1 MYHYTLWECPLS
13 ATAFS
18 LEVFSQQI
26 ITTSFL
32 VFFFIPLVFFQFW
45 CANVHACACG
55 VCVGGW
61 VCVCTF
67 ACVGHMCRSTGMYVW
82 QHVRLML
89 GLILPYYILLNK
101 ALTLGV
107 RLRLCEAIW
116 QGSLS
121 KPRTHK
127 YSDMASIA
135 NQASSLWRSAS
146 LGS

>member
-18 LEVFSQQI
+18 LEGFSQQI

-32 VFFFIPLVFFQFW
+32 VFFYSSCLCLVLVCKRACLCLW
-45 CANVHACACG
+45 C

-135 NQASSLWRSAS
+135 NQASSLWRSTS